1 MNKLVMVL
9 LVLGFLVTN
18 SSSVFAERPAK
29 GQPEKAAAPQAV
41 SKKQAGK
48 IQEMLVKRK
57 AELNSTQW
65 DIEAKP
71 MSGKGKAEKDVLSFL
86 DSKVSTKNM
95 IAKGFASTNFS
106 MRLLED
112 NETYTWE
119 TMQTSE
125 KSGTAFWRGDIG
137 ADGIMRGVVSIR
149 DNKDKVSDFN
159 FHSLNSIKMTAEPSP
174 AAVELSPS
182 AMAE

>member
-1 MNKLVMVL
+1 MKELVMAS

-29 GQPEKAAAPQAV
+29 GQPEKTAAPQAV

-48 IQEMLVKRK
+48 IQEMIVQRK
-57 AELNSTQW
+57 VELNNTQW
-65 DIEAKP
+65 DIETKP
-71 MSGKGKAEKDVLSFL
+71 MSGKGKAEKDVLSFA
-86 DSKVSTKNM
+86 DSKVNSKNM
-95 IAKGFASTNFS
+95 GAKGFSATNFS

-119 TMQTSE
+119 TMQVSE

-149 DNKDKVSDFN
+149 DKKDRVSDFN

-174 AAVELSPS
+174 AAVEPSP
-182 AMAE
+182 AVIAE